1 MNRYECLMMKHDAC
15 IGAAMRASDTR
26 YGNGSFRGLWE
37 EVADKIER
45 KARGLSIAGITRDDK
60 QG

>member
-1 MNRYECLMMKHDAC
+1 MVKHDAC

-37 EVADKIER
+37 EVANKLGM
-45 KARGLSIAGITRDDK
+45 KARELSIAEITRDDK

>member
-1 MNRYECLMMKHDAC
+1 MKKYETLMVKHDAC

-37 EVADKIER
+37 EVANKLGM
-45 KARGLSIAGITRDDK
+45 KARELSIAEITRDDK